1 MVITG
6 FITFSLPIFNVIS
19 IIETQIKGSSQCFLS
34 EIYLTML
41 QCVGIG
47 VEKLENSKKF
57 YLEIKRKPTSTS
69 FNTEQISVLYHD
81 KIELTSKQE
90 GTSNEVKSRSG
101 EKDKLN
107 DDRSQLSSED
117 DEGWD
122 AFNAEVELKNV
133 EKNYYKKRF
142 LISGKYLALALTLHY
157 LLFFIITLT
166 LYFCSVD
173 TSVGADCTQTNWK
186 LFVRGGVGF
195 LQVIVMVVFVYKLRK
210 INDHYKIRNEIFA
223 VSFVLCCYF
232 TINYSLGLPKVRIY
246 QDIALHV
253 TGYFLMT
260 IVLGWPIY
268 LSFRKVKNK
277 EKEEET
283 IFLKLKNLLCSKKG
297 LQYFIEFAKKEYSV
311 ENVLFYSALR
321 RLKKMKSRR
330 KRKKL
335 SSSIIKSFIKLNGTL
350 TLNINSKVRKQCLLD
365 FEEDP
370 LGKTCFKQ
378 PKKEIFLLIA
388 RATYPQF
395 LNSDEYKLM
404 LTEVIL
410 EDQEIHFND

>member
-1 MVITG
+1 MIINENLKL
-6 FITFSLPIFNVIS
+6 FRSL
-19 IIETQIKGSSQCFLS
+19 LR
-34 EIYLTML
+34 
-41 QCVGIG
+41 
-47 VEKLENSKKF
+47 EKLENSKKF
-57 YLEIKRKPTSTS
+57 FLEIKRKPTSTS
-69 FNTEQISVLYHD
+69 FNTEQISVLCHD
-81 KIELTSKQE
+81 KIELTSMQ
-90 GTSNEVKSRSG
+90 GRTSNEGKLENE

-107 DDRSQLSSED
+107 GEKSQPPTDDE
-117 DEGWD
+117 EGWD

-142 LISGKYLALALTLHY
+142 LISGKYLGLALTLHY

-166 LYFCSVD
+166 LYFCSID
-173 TSVGADCTQTNWK
+173 TTVGAECTQTNWK

-195 LQVIVMVVFVYKLRK
+195 LQLFIMVVLVYKLRK

-232 TINYSLGLPKVRIY
+232 TINYSLGLPKVRIH

-253 TGYFLMT
+253 TGYILQT

-268 LSFRKVKNK
+268 LSFKKVKNK

-283 IFLKLKNLLCSKKG
+283 IFLKLKKILNNKKS

-311 ENVLFYSALR
+311 ENVLFYSSIK
-321 RLKKMKSRR
+321 RLKKLKNRR

-335 SSSIIKSFIKLNGTL
+335 SASIIKSFINLNGAL
-350 TLNINSKVRKQCLLD
+350 TLNINSKVRKQCLVD

-370 LGKTCFKQ
+370 LGKNCFKRANQ
-378 PKKEIFLLIA
+378 EIFLLIA

-395 LNSDEYKLM
+395 LNSNEYKQM
-404 LTEVIL
+404 LTEVNL
-410 EDQEIHFND
+410 EDQEVRFND